1 MAQSNRK
8 TKCIQGDWASQLE
21 TLANAVLALQN
32 KIEQQAPLVEDMEL
46 SQSVTVGTGETVSRS
61 NPAIQEFRALVRD
74 YSQAMDTS
82 LYHDKREE
90 PQGYNKNSKLHIV
103 GKSKWKQGA

>member
-1 MAQSNRK
+1 MAQSNKKSR
-8 TKCIQGDWASQLE
+8 CIKGDMASQLE
-21 TLANAVLALQN
+21 TLANAVLALQS

-74 YSQAMDTS
+74 YSQAIKVLKELQD
-82 LYHDKREE
+82 EE

>member
-74 YSQAMDTS
+74 YSQAIKV
-82 LYHDKREE
+82 LKELQDKE